1 MRKLIFASALF
12 PLVIACNQGVKEEN
26 AQLKSENESL
36 TLENEQ
42 KDSLIND
49 FVESFA
55 TIQENLASIREKEES
70 IQTAKEQGLEK
81 SPNLREEVL
90 QDVEAI
96 NELLSENRKTI
107 ADLNDKVKR
116 YSVEVGKFKKMVA
129 NLNAEIETKDNQV
142 MELKENLASMNF
154 EMEKL
159 NARLDT
165 VSLQNRSQREKIE
178 EQTEVLNTAYYAV
191 GNYNDL
197 KENHVVVKEGG
208 VIGLGATKTMADDF
222 NKDYFTRIDIRKTT
236 VIPITTNDDDV
247 KLVSTHAPDSYKLN
261 KVDNK
266 VASLE
271 ITDPQKFWK
280 SSKYLVVLVD

>member
-1 MRKLIFASALF
+1 MRKLIFTSALF
-12 PLVIACNQGVKEEN
+12 PLIIACNQGVKEEN

-129 NLNAEIETKDNQV
+129 NL
-142 MELKENLASMNF
+142 
-154 EMEKL
+154 
-159 NARLDT
+159 
-165 VSLQNRSQREKIE
+165 
-178 EQTEVLNTAYYAV
+178 
-191 GNYNDL
+191 
-197 KENHVVVKEGG
+197 
-208 VIGLGATKTMADDF
+208 
-222 NKDYFTRIDIRKTT
+222 
-236 VIPITTNDDDV
+236 
-247 KLVSTHAPDSYKLN
+247 
-261 KVDNK
+261 
-266 VASLE
+266 
-271 ITDPQKFWK
+271 
-280 SSKYLVVLVD
+280 